1 MDGARKAADSAMPA
15 CLLFFEATTCNF
27 RENTLEFARCVAE
40 YSQNKMPKQKTLK
53 SDAPLFQTKTKTA
66 AKTGYSTAKVALT
79 PEKKR
84 VPKRNVRL
92 KEIDAEHEQKL
103 DKLRQLA
110 QPTGK
115 EPYSL
120 KETYQKILEKL
131 EFRYKQKPTFCT
143 LQELLEALKPAIT
156 GDEMQQYVAIDPKI
170 PPVLVWA
177 PLKNKWIAGYTLCEI
192 VREYMQW
199 NETKHPDSKII
210 AQVKKSHVLQM
221 DTLQIENEE
230 PLYRFLINN
239 KLY

>member
-1 MDGARKAADSAMPA
+1 MPGRK
-15 CLLFFEATTCNF
+15 L
-27 RENTLEFARCVAE
+27 
-40 YSQNKMPKQKTLK
+40 LK
-53 SDAPLFQTKTKTA
+53 SDAPSLFQTKTKTA
-66 AKTGYSTAKVALT
+66 ARKISSTARTALKPGKRRT
-79 PEKKR
+79 PKK
-84 VPKRNVRL
+84 NVCRQEL
-92 KEIDAEHEQKL
+92 LAEHEQKL

-110 QPTGK
+110 QPAEQPPTEQPVVK
-115 EPYSL
+115 KPYCL

-131 EFRYKQKPTFCT
+131 EFRYKQKPTFST
-143 LQELLEALKPAIT
+143 LPKLLEALKPAIT
-156 GDEMQQYVAIDPKI
+156 GEEMQKYIEIDPKI

-199 NETKHPDSKII
+199 NETKYPDKKII
-210 AQVKKSHVLQM
+210 AQVKKFHVLQM

>member
-1 MDGARKAADSAMPA
+1 
-15 CLLFFEATTCNF
+15 
-27 RENTLEFARCVAE
+27 
-40 YSQNKMPKQKTLK
+40 MPKTKLLK

-66 AKTGYSTAKVALT
+66 IRTASSTAGNALK

-84 VPKRNVRL
+84 NIKKDNNR
-92 KEIDAEHEQKL
+92 KESLAEHGQKI

-110 QPTGK
+110 QLEKQPTEEQSTVK
-115 EPYSL
+115 NPYCL

-131 EFRYKQKPTFCT
+131 EFRYKQKPTFGT

-156 GDEMQQYVAIDPKI
+156 GVEMQEYVEIDPKI

-177 PLKNKWIAGYTLCEI
+177 PLKNQWIAGYTLCEI

-199 NETKHPDSKII
+199 NETKHPDKKII
-210 AQVKKSHVLQM
+210 TQVKKFNVLQM
-221 DTLQIENEE
+221 DILQIENEE
-230 PLYRFLINN
+230 PFYRFLINN